1 MSSRPHNTNAHP
13 GGLVPGRMEDNMRNK
28 TTYGYAVKI
37 RFHSDLH
44 TQPEW
49 VTVSAHTTLE
59 GAERELAWQMQ
70 HGGPYL
76 EAKIFPTR

>member
-1 MSSRPHNTNAHP
+1 
-13 GGLVPGRMEDNMRNK
+13 MRNK
-28 TTYGYAVKI
+28 VTYGYCVKI
-37 RFHSDLH
+37 RFRSDLH

-49 VTVSAHTTLE
+49 VTVSAHTALE
-59 GAERELAWQMQ
+59 GAEKELAWQKE

>member
-1 MSSRPHNTNAHP
+1 MK
-13 GGLVPGRMEDNMRNK
+13 NK
-28 TTYGYAVKI
+28 TTYGYCVKI
-37 RFHSDLH
+37 RFHSDLY

-59 GAERELAWQMQ
+59 GAERELAWQKE
-70 HGGPYL
+70 HGGENT